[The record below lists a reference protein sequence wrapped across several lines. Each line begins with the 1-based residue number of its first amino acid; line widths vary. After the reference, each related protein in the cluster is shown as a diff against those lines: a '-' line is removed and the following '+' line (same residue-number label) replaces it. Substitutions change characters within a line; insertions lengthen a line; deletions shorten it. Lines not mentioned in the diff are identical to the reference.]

1 MHAFVEFNHHLSLN
15 IYLLMSS
22 SKKMNKGQAGFI
34 VLEGLLVLVL
44 LGLLMAA
51 TLEFYQRFQS
61 ALRVLIP
68 S

>member
-1 MHAFVEFNHHLSLN
+1 
-15 IYLLMSS
+15 
-22 SKKMNKGQAGFI
+22 MNKGQAGFI